1 MSELETF
8 VLGYLEQMDSIV
20 EPAVYGIHE
29 VLLPEAVAERWHTDV
44 YQCLAFADTEDEAVT
59 RLGYNHPLVERMI
72 EEARGQMAATQAYI
86 NGLSLNKKDLDKL
99 AVKEWGV
106 VNGRVVPQRRA
117 TLARARS
124 TYVRFN
130 FKAAILSDEKQERL
144 VSVLMD
150 AHTGYRVAETELIE
164 TRASATEPDT
174 ILQSLPDAPMRWQPD
189 DNQPLNNPLD
199 QRTLTALLERAKTAV
214 LQELSEHL
222 KLLQKRVS
230 RFRELDEARLT
241 EYYDELERDLRQ
253 RLNRASTDRQ
263 ASLIDKLDAVKT
275 EREHKSADIVDRY
288 QVQLHL
294 TLLNLKVIRQP
305 KLLVPVNIE
314 NRVAKVS
321 AYAVCDPLRHRLE
334 PLVCAVNGLPIRR
347 AYLCH
352 NGHLVDED
360 CLAPACIDCKRV
372 FCRLC
377 ADEVGECAVCHEPL
391 CSHSRIS
398 CDVCR
403 RGTCQAHL
411 GMCHTNDG
419 KPVDLTVQTT
429 PPEPEPAPTP
439 KPTPKTPR
447 RAKSTRS
454 KATRKPKAVP
464 TRAKMP
470 KGVPRPQQIEV
481 VVYTDAVVAFV
492 LASRERQIAM
502 RVWELRPAE
511 GLIRTCECEKK
522 DACEANNMVIRPSDW
537 QPIESQIQQEI
548 ATFREEYGL
557 PSKKVGFNQVFPLDS
572 TVFPMNSFKLFGLW
586 KDEKALAETRA
597 SFERLYWK

>member
-1 MSELETF
+1 
-8 VLGYLEQMDSIV
+8 
-20 EPAVYGIHE
+20 
-29 VLLPEAVAERWHTDV
+29 
-44 YQCLAFADTEDEAVT
+44 
-59 RLGYNHPLVERMI
+59 
-72 EEARGQMAATQAYI
+72 
-86 NGLSLNKKDLDKL
+86 
-99 AVKEWGV
+99 
-106 VNGRVVPQRRA
+106 
-117 TLARARS
+117 
-124 TYVRFN
+124 
-130 FKAAILSDEKQERL
+130 
-144 VSVLMD
+144 
-150 AHTGYRVAETELIE
+150 
-164 TRASATEPDT
+164 
-174 ILQSLPDAPMRWQPD
+174 
-189 DNQPLNNPLD
+189 
-199 QRTLTALLERAKTAV
+199 
-214 LQELSEHL
+214 
-222 KLLQKRVS
+222 
-230 RFRELDEARLT
+230 
-241 EYYDELERDLRQ
+241 
-253 RLNRASTDRQ
+253 
-263 ASLIDKLDAVKT
+263 
-275 EREHKSADIVDRY
+275 
-288 QVQLHL
+288 
-294 TLLNLKVIRQP
+294 
-305 KLLVPVNIE
+305 
-314 NRVAKVS
+314 
-321 AYAVCDPLRHRLE
+321 
-334 PLVCAVNGLPIRR
+334 
-347 AYLCH
+347 
-352 NGHLVDED
+352 
-360 CLAPACIDCKRV
+360 
-372 FCRLC
+372 
-377 ADEVGECAVCHEPL
+377 
-391 CSHSRIS
+391 
-398 CDVCR
+398 
-403 RGTCQAHL
+403 
-411 GMCHTNDG
+411 MCHANDG